1 VLVLERALRALLREN
16 DDRLIEEFPEKALHR
31 IWKAQHFSWW
41 MTNMLHSPVSA
52 GSAGAPDASD
62 FDRLRQL
69 GELRSVVESEA
80 GRRFLAEAYTG
91 WPLEGLA

>member
-1 VLVLERALRALLREN
+1 
-16 DDRLIEEFPEKALHR
+16 
-31 IWKAQHFSWW
+31 
-41 MTNMLHSPVSA
+41 MLHVGADSA
-52 GSAGAPDASD
+52 GSAWPEASD

-80 GRRFLAEAYTG
+80 GRRYLAEAYTG